1 MFVFAL
7 YSIILSIKMLRSPL
21 FPNHAFN
28 FIFYS
33 LEAHLMNAPETTL
46 VCVGAMKLKRNK
58 NKKKKNRQSRFVPA
72 SLAPFIFLH
81 LSWTNV
87 NNHNMH

>member
-33 LEAHLMNAPETTL
+33 LEAQLMNAPETTL

-58 NKKKKNRQSRFVPA
+58 KKKKQAEPFCSCLSCSFYIPAFV
-72 SLAPFIFLH
+72 LDER
-81 LSWTNV
+81 
-87 NNHNMH
+87 

>member
-46 VCVGAMKLKRNK
+46 VCVGAMKLKK
-58 NKKKKNRQSRFVPA
+58 TKTKKKKKQAQPFCSCLSCSFYIPAFV
-72 SLAPFIFLH
+72 LDER
-81 LSWTNV
+81 
-87 NNHNMH
+87 